1 MKKVMLVIVLALF
14 AWNIKPAIA
23 QKPGVVVGNEPGW
36 QKIGETVASFKSQDE
51 SISVIGAD
59 EFSAI
64 KIRVED
70 APLEIQR
77 LQVFYESGDMEE
89 IDVKQKIQPGD
100 ESKVFRL
107 EHPDRDIQ
115 KVAFTYNTLPN
126 AEGEKADVE
135 LYGLNP
141 ERSASDAYRNEAE
154 RKEKRAERA
163 EERAE
168 RAEDKAERAQDEAER
183 AEREVEEDIEQ
194 TDEKIEREADQAEE
208 NLEENAENTERD
220 MENAADNTGDAISEA
235 AAKVA
240 ADIDDPKHDTKVGPD
255 GQTIFIGDDSRLY
268 YISEEGKRVYVKKS
282 QLKDKPENE

>member
-1 MKKVMLVIVLALF
+1 MKKLMLVIVLALF
-14 AWNIKPAIA
+14 VWNIQPAVA

-70 APLEIQR
+70 APLEIER
-77 LQVFYESGDMEE
+77 MQVFYESGDMEE
-89 IDVKQKIQPGD
+89 IDVKQTIQAGD

-115 KVAFTYNTLPN
+115 KVAFTYNTVPN
-126 AEGEKADVE
+126 AEGDKADVE

-141 ERSASDAYRNEAE
+141 ERESSEAYREEEREERRVERAE
-154 RKEKRAERA
+154 RKAERA

-168 RAEDKAERAQDEAER
+168 RAAEEAEEELEETGEAADREAEQAERNAER
-183 AEREVEEDIEQ
+183 
-194 TDEKIEREADQAEE
+194 
-208 NLEENAENTERD
+208 NAENTESDLER
-220 MENAADNTGDAISEA
+220 AADRTGDAVSEA
-235 AAKVA
+235 AAKA
-240 ADIDDPKHDTKVGPD
+240 AAEIDDAKHDTKVGPD
-255 GQTIFIGDDSRLY
+255 GQDIFISDDSRYY
-268 YISEEGKRVYVKKS
+268 YINDEGQRVYVTKA
-282 QLKDKPENE
+282 QLKDKPEED